1 MKIDTTLLILKTNKK
16 VKQET
21 SKFRGY
27 IGREFEKYPILHN
40 HYGEGKFL
48 YSYPLVQYQ
57 NIDGQASILGIEEGA
72 EILKE
77 IYPKITELKMGDS
90 YYKVEDHLIYDK
102 EYDVKPLN
110 EEIQY
115 NFITP
120 WIALNTKNFQQ
131 YKQNTDWKE
140 RKIMLNKILV
150 GNILSMSKGLGIIVN
165 RRIHVKSNLEH
176 VSTDYKGVNMLAFT
190 GEFKVNFKIPDFMGF
205 GKGVSQGFGTVVKV
219 DEPAEENPKADDN

>member
-27 IGREFEKYPILHN
+27 MGREFEKYSILHN

-57 NIDGQASILGIEEGA
+57 IIDGQASILGIEEGA

-102 EYDVKPLN
+102 EYNVNTTN

-115 NFITP
+115 KFITP
-120 WIALNTKNFQQ
+120 WIALNSINFQK
-131 YKQNTDWKE
+131 YKQLSDWKE
-140 RKIMLNKILV
+140 RKIILNKILV

-176 VSTDYKGVNMLAFT
+176 VSTDYKGVNMLSFT
-190 GEFKVNFKIPDFMGF
+190 GEFRVNFRIPDFMGF
-205 GKGVSQGFGTVVKV
+205 GKGVSQGFGSVVKV
-219 DEPAEENPKADDN
+219 DKEPKTND

>member
-57 NIDGQASILGIEEGA
+57 IMDGQASILGIEEGA

-102 EYDVKPLN
+102 EYDVNPLN

-115 NFITP
+115 KFITP
-120 WIALNTKNFQQ
+120 WIALNTKNYQQ
-131 YKQNTDWKE
+131 YKQNRDWKE

-150 GNILSMSKGLGIIVN
+150 GNILSMAKGLGIIVN
-165 RRIHVKSNLEH
+165 RRIHVKSNLEPC
-176 VSTDYKGVNMLAFT
+176 SIEYKNVNMLAFT
-190 GEFKVNFKIPDFMGF
+190 GEFKVNFEVPEFMGF
-205 GKGVSQGFGTVVKV
+205 GKGVSQGYGTVFKV
-219 DEPAEENPKADDN
+219 VENKEE

>member
-165 RRIHVKSNLEH
+165 RRIHAKSNLEH

-219 DEPAEENPKADDN
+219 DEPVEENPQADDN

>member
-1 MKIDTTLLILKTNKK
+1 MKINTTHLILKTNKK

-57 NIDGQASILGIEEGA
+57 IIDGQASILGIGEGA
-72 EILKE
+72 DILKE
-77 IYPKITELKMGDS
+77 IYPNIKELKLGNS
-90 YYKVEDHLIYDK
+90 YYKIEDHLLFDK
-102 EYDVKPLN
+102 EYDVKVTN

-115 NFITP
+115 KFITP
-120 WIALNTKNFQQ
+120 WLALNTKNFQE
-131 YKQNTDWKE
+131 YKQNKDWKE
-140 RKIMLNKILV
+140 KKIMLNKILV

-176 VSTDYKGVNMLAFT
+176 MSTSYKAVNMLAFT
-190 GEFKVNFKIPDFMGF
+190 GEFRVNFKIPDFMGF
-205 GKGVSQGFGTVVKV
+205 GKGVSQGFGTVINIEE
-219 DEPAEENPKADDN
+219 EPKSLD

>member
-16 VKQET
+16 VKQEP

-57 NIDGQASILGIEEGA
+57 IIDGQASILGIEEGA

-77 IYPKITELKMGDS
+77 IYPKITELKLGDS
-90 YYKVEDHLIYDK
+90 YYKVEDHLLFDK
-102 EYDVKPLN
+102 EYDVNATN

-115 NFITP
+115 KFVNP
-120 WIALNTKNFQQ
+120 WLALNTENFQKYNQ
-131 YKQNTDWKE
+131 IKDWKE

-165 RRIHVKSNLEH
+165 KRIHVKSNLERCP
-176 VSTDYKGVNMLAFT
+176 TEYKAVNMLGFT
-190 GEFKVNFKIPDFMGF
+190 GEFKVNFKIPDFFGF
-205 GKGVSQGFGTVVKV
+205 GKGVSQGFGTVVQV
-219 DEPAEENPKADDN
+219 EDNEE

>member
-1 MKIDTTLLILKTNKK
+1 MKINTTHLVLKTNKK

-48 YSYPLVQYQ
+48 YSYPLVQYHI
-57 NIDGQASILGIEEGA
+57 IDGQASIFGIEEGA
-72 EILKE
+72 DILKE
-77 IYPKITELKMGDS
+77 IYPKIKELKLGDS
-90 YYKVEDHLIYDK
+90 YYKVEDHLLFDK
-102 EYDVKPLN
+102 EYDVNVAN

-115 NFITP
+115 KFITP
-120 WIALNTKNFQQ
+120 WLALNTQNFQR
-131 YKQNTDWKE
+131 YNETRDWKE

-176 VSTDYKGVNMLAFT
+176 QPTDYKAVNMLGFT
-190 GEFKVNFKIPDFMGF
+190 GEFRVNFKIPDFMGF
-205 GKGVSQGFGTVVKV
+205 GKGVSQGLGTVIKV
-219 DEPAEENPKADDN
+219 DENQED

>member
-57 NIDGQASILGIEEGA
+57 IIDGQPSILGIEEGA

-77 IYPKITELKMGDS
+77 VAPSINELRLGDS
-90 YYKVEDHLIYDK
+90 YYKVEDHLFYDK
-102 EYDVKPLN
+102 EYDVKPSR
-110 EEIQY
+110 EEFHY
-115 NFITP
+115 KFVTP
-120 WIALNTKNFQQ
+120 WLALNTQNFSK
-131 YKQNTDWKE
+131 YNNTKDWKE
-140 RKIMLNKILV
+140 RKIMLNNILV

-165 RRIHVKSNLEH
+165 KRIHVKSNLEH
-176 VSTDYKGVNMLAFT
+176 TKADYKNVNMLAFT
-190 GEFKVNFKIPDFMGF
+190 GEFKVNFRIPNFFGF
-205 GKGVSQGFGTVVKV
+205 GKGVSQGFGSVI
-219 DEPAEENPKADDN
+219 PISDDIE

>member
-16 VKQET
+16 VKQEP
-21 SKFRGY
+21 SKLRGFL
-27 IGREFEKYPILHN
+27 GNEFEKYPIFHN
-40 HYGEGKFL
+40 HYGGGKFL

-57 NIDGQASILGIEEGA
+57 IIDGQASILGIEEGA

-77 IYPKITELKMGDS
+77 IYPKINELKLGDS

-102 EYDVKPLN
+102 EYDVNATN

-115 NFITP
+115 KFITP
-120 WIALNTKNFQQ
+120 WLALNAQNFQK
-131 YKQNTDWKE
+131 YQNNRDWKE

-176 VSTDYKGVNMLAFT
+176 KPTDYKAVNMLGFT
-190 GEFKVNFKIPDFMGF
+190 GEFRVNFKIPDFMGF
-205 GKGVSQGFGTVVKV
+205 GKGVSQGYGTVVKV
-219 DEPAEENPKADDN
+219 NENNED